1 MSSHKTLIDGTSRT
15 LSGGG
20 CIINGTNYKISS
32 GNTLIDGKT
41 KKIEFGAPKTWILGD
56 FNITDVSE
64 FDTDGDDKLEFYA
77 KFYTPNVNDYSY
89 FGMNAGKNSFEVLQ
103 MYYKNWEDGFC
114 ITYVEKSRHVL
125 NVSTGEYILMPNGT
139 YCNVYKAGGAHW
151 NVFNNASRTI
161 TFYESPT
168 GILLALLQK
177 TSTSVY

>member
-32 GNTLIDGKT
+32 GNTLINGT
-41 KKIEFGAPKTWILGD
+41 SKKIEFGAPKTWSLGD
-56 FNITDVSE
+56 LNLSDIEE
-64 FDTDGDDKLEFYA
+64 FDTDGDDELQFYV

-89 FGMNAGKNSFEVLQ
+89 FGMDVGKNSFEWLQ
-103 MYYKNWEDGFC
+103 MYYRNWSDGFC
-114 ITYVEKSRHVL
+114 ITYVEKSMQGYDPA
-125 NVSTGEYILMPNGT
+125 TGEHIPMPYGT

-151 NVFNNASRTI
+151 SVFNGASRII

-168 GILLALLQK
+168 GTLLSLLQK
-177 TSTSVY
+177 TSTPIY